1 MVDDR
6 DTEDVEDVVD
16 DETEDDELYEDVEDD
31 ESDIDDQQDIQYQG
45 EYPQLPATQ
54 TVMGQ
59 PMILPEYGE
68 YPQDVGTTMSDNDYI
83 NLLRD
88 ITDPNLRKQI
98 DHFIKHNPLTPAA
111 IHKLKIYYRGV
122 LNMGLVA
129 SNVRNEKDFLRIQD
143 RYLIIKCE
151 MPLGLTCYDVN
162 DTFGHVVNIIDLNF
176 FNQELRAIG
185 GFHMK
190 RIATTTSESIQH
202 DASVGAQYDQR
213 VQEQSTIQ
221 KLTSFLR

>member
-1 MVDDR
+1 MVEES
-6 DTEDVEDVVD
+6 DTEQYDTDIDQD
-16 DETEDDELYEDVEDD
+16 DEDLYEEDEAGEEVEG
-31 ESDIDDQQDIQYQG
+31 QQEGQFQPEYQ
-45 EYPQLPATQ
+45 QLPVAQ
-54 TVMGQ
+54 GYGGQQQMG
-59 PMILPEYGE
+59 MVEFGD

-98 DHFIKHNPLTPAA
+98 DHYIRHNPLTPAA
-111 IHKLKIYYRGV
+111 MHKLKIYYRGV

-190 RIATTTSESIQH
+190 RIATTTSESVQH
-202 DASVGAQYDQR
+202 DASMGAQYDQR
-213 VQEQSTIQ
+213 AQEQSTMQ